1 MRTKIAATMNI
12 SEGKV
17 NIKATTS
24 EGLGFVGEGKGIV
37 AYAIVLLV
45 P

>member
-1 MRTKIAATMNI
+1 MNI

-24 EGLGFVGEGKGIV
+24 EGLGFVGEGRGIV
-37 AYAIVLLV
+37 AYAIVLLKKV
-45 P
+45 